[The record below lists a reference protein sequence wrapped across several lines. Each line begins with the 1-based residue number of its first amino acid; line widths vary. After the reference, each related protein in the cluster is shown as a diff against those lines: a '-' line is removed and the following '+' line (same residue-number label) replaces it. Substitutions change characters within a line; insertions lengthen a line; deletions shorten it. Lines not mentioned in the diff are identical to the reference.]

1 MNTTRRLAPALIAL
15 CLAASAQAQD
25 PIHSDGDKYKL
36 VLENDQVRVLS
47 YTDQPGEKTHL
58 HRHPSFVVV
67 ALAPFKRKIALG
79 DGRVMAREF
88 AAGDVLF
95 SQGET
100 HIGENVGTTP
110 TRVILVEL
118 KSPRP

>member
-1 MNTTRRLAPALIAL
+1 MTATRTVTSALFVL
-15 CLAASAQAQD
+15 CLAGSAQAQD
-25 PIHSDGDKYKL
+25 PTHSDGDKYKL

-100 HIGENVGTTP
+100 HIGENVGSTP

-118 KSPRP
+118 KAPKP

>member
-1 MNTTRRLAPALIAL
+1 MTATRTVTSALFVL
-15 CLAASAQAQD
+15 CLAGSAQAQD
-25 PIHSDGDKYKL
+25 PTHSDGDKYKL
-36 VLENDQVRVLS
+36 VLDNEQVRVLS
-47 YTDQPGEKTHL
+47 YTDQPGDKTHL
-58 HRHPSFVVV
+58 HRHPAFIVV

-95 SQGET
+95 SQGES
-100 HIGENVGTTP
+100 HIGENVGSTP

-118 KSPRP
+118 KSPKP

>member
-1 MNTTRRLAPALIAL
+1 MNTTRTVTPALIFVCLSGSAL
-15 CLAASAQAQD
+15 AQD
-25 PIHSDGDKYKL
+25 PTHSDGDKYKL
-36 VLENDQVRVLS
+36 VLDNEQVRVLS
-47 YTDQPGEKTHL
+47 YTDQPGDKTHL
-58 HRHPSFVVV
+58 HRHPAFVVV

-95 SQGET
+95 SQGES
-100 HIGENVGTTP
+100 HIGENVGSTP
-110 TRVILVEL
+110 TRVILIEL